1 MKHVTVNKQKLA
13 VRFNFNS
20 LREWEK
26 LTGKNAMD
34 LMSGNIAKMNLDE
47 TIILA
52 YVGIKEA
59 GGTLTLEEVARGF
72 NGKSFAQLFD
82 GLIEDMKSLVGEEEE
97 EGK

>member
-26 LTGKNAMD
+26 LTGKNAME

-59 GGTLTLEEVARGF
+59 GGTLTLEDVARGF
-72 NGKSFAQLFD
+72 NGKSFVQLFD
-82 GLIEDMKSLVGEEEE
+82 GFVEDMKSLVGEEEE